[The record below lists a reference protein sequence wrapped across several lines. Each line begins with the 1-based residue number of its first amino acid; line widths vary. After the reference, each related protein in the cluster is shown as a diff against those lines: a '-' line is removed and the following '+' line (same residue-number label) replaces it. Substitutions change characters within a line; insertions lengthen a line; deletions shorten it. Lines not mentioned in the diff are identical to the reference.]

1 MDEKFLLIELEH
13 GTVKIEMLPDV
24 PDSWLGQSIDVR
36 SCGTANGRISF
47 SVRWHGSRPALL
59 WERLGGS
66 DAVELRC
73 PGLDPA
79 WSTLDR
85 SGEALLGAP

>member
-1 MDEKFLLIELEH
+1 MVVSVGGASTIELLP
-13 GTVKIEMLPDV
+13 EMPR
-24 PDSWLGQSIDVR
+24 SWLGQALDVR
-36 SCGTANGRISF
+36 SYGTANGRVSF
-47 SVRWHGSRPALL
+47 SVRWHGTRPALL

-73 PGLDPA
+73 PGLDPT

-85 SGEALLGAP
+85 SGEALLAEPAL